1 MKMRFAKLHNEKGML
16 LATVLMIMFF
26 LMTVVLGLMMLASF
40 NLSRATERIF
50 LLQTQ
55 YASET
60 GADIA
65 LTNLNAGTTTPYGYT
80 VEKTVLTNGNRY
92 KATYRVKMDDSPSG
106 DNNEKIIT
114 AIGYVY
120 TPANASTPKYTRTI
134 KITAKRTN
142 SASAASIIS
151 RNVVHVASSV
161 KEILGKDIFVNEYIQ
176 LDKVTNELIME
187 NATVAGKNTSASNC
201 SIGGDGKLLKP
212 TTFTN
217 PGQTKTNLK
226 LAYNNCITPPGN
238 SSNADFD
245 VLANQ
250 TDIVK
255 VQSTYIPWNY
265 TMDNTYQN
273 SPSGCSDWTS
283 GSPRNIPSTGNT
295 KKTHYPDT
303 GSGSVASCGT
313 SGTLNLG
320 TSTYVINDHAHVRA
334 NLCNNS
340 QNCNPTFNNT
350 SGQIKYIFVE
360 GSINFKGLST
370 VSGSSPIVF
379 VAYGGDP
386 SDVTGPCPLGGAIYL
401 GQAGSNTVSAPA
413 AYFIAVNGGI
423 CLDKT
428 KFGLT
433 RALGGVSGKNVYIAT
448 NSGTP
453 FDLSFDPT
461 FPVDQIPVNLSW
473 KAAQYQRLQ

>member
-1 MKMRFAKLHNEKGML
+1 MNTRSNTPNKEHGML

-26 LMTVVLGLMMLASF
+26 LMTVLLGLMLLANF

-55 YASET
+55 YAAET

-65 LTNLNAGTTTPYGYT
+65 LTNLNAGTVTPYGYAA
-80 VEKTVLTNGNRY
+80 EKIVLTNGNRY
-92 KATYRVKMDDSPSG
+92 KATYQVKMDNSPSG

-120 TPANASTPKYTRTI
+120 TPANSATAKYSRTI

-176 LDKVTNELIME
+176 LDKNTNELIIE
-187 NATVAGKNTSASNC
+187 NATIAGKNTSASNC
-201 SIGGDGKLLKP
+201 SIGGAGKLIKP
-212 TTFTN
+212 DTFNN

-226 LAYNNCITPPGN
+226 LAFNNCITPPGN
-238 SSNADFD
+238 TSNADFD

-265 TMDNTYQN
+265 TMDATYQD
-273 SPSGCSDWTS
+273 SPSGCGDWTS
-283 GSPRNIPSTGNT
+283 GSPRNIPSTGNA
-295 KKTHYPDT
+295 KKTHYPDS
-303 GSGSVASCGT
+303 GSGAAASCGT

-334 NLCNNS
+334 NLCNNAQS
-340 QNCNPTFNNT
+340 CNPTFNNT
-350 SGQIKYIFVE
+350 SGSIKYIFVE

-401 GQAGSNTVSAPA
+401 GQAGSNTVTAPA

-433 RALGGVSGKNVYIAT
+433 RAMGGVSGKNVYIAT

-473 KAAQYQRLQ
+473 KAAQYQRLR